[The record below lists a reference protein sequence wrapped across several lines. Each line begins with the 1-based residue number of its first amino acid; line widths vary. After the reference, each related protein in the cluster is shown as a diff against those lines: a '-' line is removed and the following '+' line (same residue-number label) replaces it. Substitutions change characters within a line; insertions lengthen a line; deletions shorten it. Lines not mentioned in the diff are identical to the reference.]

1 LSNIYVKHTDLT
13 KLMSL
18 KVLGFEGTIYRIYP
32 NEGHF
37 IRELLERGVPLFP
50 DPERAARAIKVMVKY
65 ADLWEK
71 ILTAGMK
78 LKTNSKLT
86 HGKHIPK

>member
-1 LSNIYVKHTDLT
+1 MSNIYVKHTDLT

-18 KVLGFEGTIYRIYP
+18 KVLGFEGTIYPIYP

-37 IRELLERGVPLFP
+37 IRELLDRGVPVFP
-50 DPERAARAIKVMVKY
+50 DPERAARAIKVLVKY

-71 ILTAGMK
+71 ILAAGTRLEAK
-78 LKTNSKLT
+78 DTLT